1 MLQSYEIIDPS
12 NHVMIDKSSDMNL
25 LIQDNKKLKITTQVV
40 IGLSLLTLLAI
51 ITYLSSRP
59 NQEEK

>member
-12 NHVMIDKSSDMNL
+12 NHIMIDKSSDMNL

-40 IGLSLLTLLAI
+40 IGLLLLTLLAI
-51 ITYLSSRP
+51 ITYLTSRP